1 MILADAVQSGGKA
14 TGGQAAH
21 GVAQAVKQRH
31 SANHIGNRSQNQK
44 NDVHFKNG
52 LGGLLEVRHQLVGMP
67 LCVEQIH
74 RALAGHQ
81 HDHHQHEAQAAAVLH
96 EAPVEQEDVGGL
108 CHIHHGKS
116 GGCPAADGFKERLHE
131 FQLPR
136 KEEGHGT
143 DCNSP
148 EPGKKHG
155 VIAVPLS
162 SQTVRAEIGF
172 PLPKGAYKTPCQDR
186 EQPGQQKV
194 DCIANVLRIE
204 RENCHRGDDQQT
216 DHDHQLAAVG
226 AVFHFCHL
234 ASPPFNSR
242 IAISSCSFPE
252 IRTRMSPARIRVSP
266 LGIRV

>member
-1 MILADAVQSGGKA
+1 M
-14 TGGQAAH
+14 
-21 GVAQAVKQRH
+21 
-31 SANHIGNRSQNQK
+31 
-44 NDVHFKNG
+44 
-52 LGGLLEVRHQLVGMP
+52 
-67 LCVEQIH
+67 
-74 RALAGHQ
+74 
-81 HDHHQHEAQAAAVLH
+81 
-96 EAPVEQEDVGGL
+96 GGL

-116 GGCPAADGFKERLHE
+116 GGGPAADGFKQGLHHT
-131 FQLPR
+131 QLPR

-162 SQTVRAEIGF
+162 SQTVGAEIGF
-172 PLPKGAYKTPCQDR
+172 PLPKGAYKTPYQDR

-204 RENCHRGDDQQT
+204 RENCHWGDDQQT

-234 ASPPFNSR
+234 TSPPFNSR